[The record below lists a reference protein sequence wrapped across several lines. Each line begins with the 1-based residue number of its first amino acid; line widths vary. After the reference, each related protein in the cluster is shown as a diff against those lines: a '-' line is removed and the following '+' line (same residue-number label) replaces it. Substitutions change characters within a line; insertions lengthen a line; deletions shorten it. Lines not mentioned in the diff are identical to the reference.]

1 MRARTFSTNISYRE
15 DLQDES
21 SSLQS
26 TAAAS
31 ALPCSHLASILKP
44 FQSAQPNLLRNSVMR
59 AAHLS
64 LLALLL
70 LPVAEGGRSAARQ
83 DALEAAEGDLQS
95 RKEGEADGFGPFS
108 SPSPPPRPR
117 PAPQPPAGAGCEAYR
132 MNDATKKNLNRAS
145 RISLDCHPCVGSS
158 PLLVA
163 AKKGYVEMVKELL
176 AARAPVDQADNFG
189 QTPLLL
195 AASEGKSKVI
205 QPLLAYGADVNA
217 QDHEGLGPSSPIYC
231 SMRRLRSARAS
242 GSRPLVRDLVVL
254 SNHHAV
260 YQELPWVE
268 VRITKDNGLNN
279 GTATLDGH
287 RHHGIPSA
295 MGRTSNPRPVARRN
309 RRTRDRLSFR
319 SRRWKSPTSPAL
331 LRQDVLRMLWQWV
344 ESGTEKSDLAKS
356 VQKMAFARLR
366 KGEGEKEALEGKLV
380 ELQMKENFMER
391 TLPLL
396 VQDQSQSRGHAGA
409 TASEG

>member
-1 MRARTFSTNISYRE
+1 MVLCDVILYFSVCMYVRTYVCMYVCMQGWYRATRQLGQLCFAPCALSARR
-15 DLQDES
+15 QV
-21 SSLQS
+21 SLR
-26 TAAAS
+26 
-31 ALPCSHLASILKP
+31 H
-44 FQSAQPNLLRNSVMR
+44 
-59 AAHLS
+59 H
-64 LLALLL
+64 
-70 LPVAEGGRSAARQ
+70 
-83 DALEAAEGDLQS
+83 
-95 RKEGEADGFGPFS
+95 
-108 SPSPPPRPR
+108 
-117 PAPQPPAGAGCEAYR
+117 
-132 MNDATKKNLNRAS
+132 
-145 RISLDCHPCVGSS
+145 
-158 PLLVA
+158 
-163 AKKGYVEMVKELL
+163 
-176 AARAPVDQADNFG
+176 
-189 QTPLLL
+189 
-195 AASEGKSKVI
+195 
-205 QPLLAYGADVNA
+205 
-217 QDHEGLGPSSPIYC
+217 PSSPTWHRKLRAIRAKAR
-231 SMRRLRSARAS
+231 RRLRSARAS